1 MAFDHAHSEYSLP
14 PVDIEVKQPQ
24 YYDFDNYEDL
34 QIRKS
39 VTELNTEEIH
49 AFVNAVDTLKSTYRE
64 GSSIS
69 ILDEFVTLHVAAMGM
84 MFPGSTGPAHGVNT
98 AHTLPAFLAW
108 HREYLDRFEKALQSI
123 DPSVTI
129 PYWDWTDPDAL
140 NIMFQDNFLGDR
152 GSGEI
157 IDIPNVGKFEGGT
170 VTTGAFADWELIGDI
185 NIDPITQLS
194 NGTKLNRFV
203 GIPPFDKTVLRQGD
217 IDALQEVDNYEIFR
231 ALVEGDTSINSNG
244 MLVGDWQLHNYAH
257 GVIGGALVGDINQT
271 PSPANQT
278 KILGTMNN
286 INSSP
291 YDPIFWLNHSNVD
304 RLWAE
309 WQSNGHA
316 GEDFFSDFSVS
327 TEHPYGHNIDNR
339 MWPWDGGFS
348 KPANYGPGDY
358 TSLIPNFDPNDI
370 VTPRDTLNFL
380 DRGYTYSTLLNG
392 STLPEF
398 SQRING
404 TLNDDKL
411 KGTKGNDSI
420 NGLAGDDILTGLKG
434 EDFLIGNAG
443 NDPLLGGLGND
454 TLRGG
459 SGYDFLYGGKGNDLL
474 IGGQEADFL
483 TGGKGSDE
491 FRFYSA
497 YDGGDTIIDFSL
509 TEDTI
514 SFSAS
519 GFLGGLRKDTT
530 VFDEQFVLGISSP
543 SSSTRFLYDQ
553 SSGIL
558 SFDPDGNGCADAMSI
573 ATLQNKPILASNNL
587 LIIG

>member
-1 MAFDHAHSEYSLP
+1 MAFDHAHNEYSLP
-14 PVDIEVKQPQ
+14 PIDSEVKQPQ
-24 YYDFDNYEDL
+24 YYNFDNYENL

-39 VTELNTEEIH
+39 VTEIDPQEIN

-84 MFPGSTGPAHGVNT
+84 MFPGSTGPAHGTNT
-98 AHTLPAFLAW
+98 AHTLPAFFAW
-108 HREYLDRFEKALQSI
+108 HREYIGRFEQALQAI

-140 NIMFQDNFLGDR
+140 NVMFQENFLGDR

-157 IDIPNVGKFEGGT
+157 IDIPNVGKFEGGN
-170 VTTGAFADWELIGDI
+170 VTTGAFADWESIGDI

-203 GIPPFDKTVLRQGD
+203 GVPPFDKTVLRQED
-217 IDALQEVDNYEIFR
+217 IDALQEVNNYEIFR
-231 ALVEGDTSINSNG
+231 AIGEGDTSINSDG
-244 MLVGDWQLHNYAH
+244 MLVEDWQLHNYAH
-257 GVIGGALVGDINQT
+257 GIIGGALVGDINKT

-316 GEDFFSDFSVS
+316 GEDFFPDFPVS
-327 TEHPYGHNIDNR
+327 TEHPYGHNIDDR

-358 TSLIPNFDPNDI
+358 LSLIPNFDPNDI
-370 VTPRDTLNFL
+370 VTPNDTLNFL
-380 DRGYTYSTLLNG
+380 DRGYTYSSLLNG
-392 STLPEF
+392 ATLPEF
-398 SQRING
+398 SQSING
-404 TLNDDKL
+404 TLNDDNL
-411 KGTKGNDSI
+411 EGTPGNDRIS
-420 NGLAGDDILTGLKG
+420 GLAGNDTLMGLEGDDL
-434 EDFLIGNAG
+434 LIGGAG
-443 NDPLLGGLGND
+443 NDTLFGGLGND
-454 TLRGG
+454 ILRGG
-459 SGYDFLYGGKGNDLL
+459 TGDDVLYGEDGNDILT
-474 IGGQEADFL
+474 GGRGADFL

-491 FRFYSA
+491 FRFYSVDDA
-497 YDGGDTIIDFSL
+497 GSTITDFSP

-519 GFLGGLRKDTT
+519 GFLGGLRKDIP
-530 VFDEQFVLGISSP
+530 VLDEQVVLGISSP
-543 SSSTRFLYDQ
+543 SSSTRFLYDR

-558 SFDPDGNGCADAMSI
+558 SFDPDGNGSTAAVSI
-573 ATLQNKPILASNNL
+573 VTLENKPILTSNNL
-587 LIIG
+587 LVVG